1 MVARGGSRRTWPLSR
16 RPIAQPPDPGPSA
29 ASSSR
34 RLTRARATGPA
45 LCLNDLGW
53 DHFDAGEYEPALDA
67 FERALAGREEAGD
80 EGPLQIARYAMGKT
94 LRMLGRFDEAIARLE
109 PAIALRRPRK
119 ARPTAGSTRSSQR
132 RTQAPDDRPMRR
144 SRPRLAIPLLLEA
157 DSDFGQDADVRSG
170 RLRLLA
176 GDSRTS

>member
-1 MVARGGSRRTWPLSR
+1 MRRTWPLSR
-16 RPIAQPPDPGPSA
+16 RPIAPASGSWTKRGLELAEAHESARYWAGP
-29 ASSSR
+29 
-34 RLTRARATGPA
+34 L
-45 LCLNDLGW
+45 LNNLGW

-109 PAIALRRPRK
+109 PAVAWATAEGSPDGWFHEELAEAYAGAGRP
-119 ARPTAGSTRSSQR
+119 ADAQE
-132 RTQAPDDRPMRR
+132 QA
-144 SRPRLAIPLLLEA
+144 RLAIPLLLEA
-157 DSDFGQDADVRSG
+157 DSDFGQDAVRSG